1 MIVVKNTVEGK
12 VVFTGNENDFID
24 FVKKIVIENE
34 DHDYSVIGISDAKE
48 YIEDYCGNLEWHEF
62 TSEWLYSLEWF
73 QTLPYQI
80 IDKMFKTNLSRFLD
94 RKLTDS
100 ETDLLMMELMSIE
113 ERFMELT
120 EEEVEERYKIVM
132 SEK

>member
-12 VVFTGNENDFID
+12 VVFTGNENEFID

-34 DHDYSVIGISDAKE
+34 DHDYSVIGISDAEE
-48 YIEDYCGNLEWHEF
+48 YIEDYCGDLEWNEF

-113 ERFMELT
+113 DRFMELT
-120 EEEVEERYKIVM
+120 EEEVEERYKMVM